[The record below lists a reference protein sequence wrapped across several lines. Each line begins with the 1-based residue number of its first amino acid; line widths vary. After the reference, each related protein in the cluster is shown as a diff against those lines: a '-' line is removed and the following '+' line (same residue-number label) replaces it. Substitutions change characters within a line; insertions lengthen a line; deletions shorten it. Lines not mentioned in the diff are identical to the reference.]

1 MFGVFGGGLL
11 SQVFCYCAYI
21 VTDAAAQYQ
30 KMAVLQ
36 LYENVENAHLVEIL
50 VEVEYLSL
58 VIVVASLV
66 VELPLGQ
73 EL

>member
-1 MFGVFGGGLL
+1 MEFLEEDCCLRFLW
-11 SQVFCYCAYI
+11 YCAYI

-36 LYENVENAHLVEIL
+36 IYENVENAHLVEIL

>member
-1 MFGVFGGGLL
+1 
-11 SQVFCYCAYI
+11 
-21 VTDAAAQYQ
+21 
-30 KMAVLQ
+30 MASLQ
-36 LYENVENAHLVEIL
+36 LYEKVENAHLVEVL

>member
-1 MFGVFGGGLL
+1 
-11 SQVFCYCAYI
+11 
-21 VTDAAAQYQ
+21 
-30 KMAVLQ
+30 MASLQ
-36 LYENVENAHLVEIL
+36 LYENVENAHLVEVL
-50 VEVEYLSL
+50 VEVEYFSL